1 MASRLGTLNF
11 EHMNPMKYFECVEPN
26 LPIQFTLPGWFL
38 PNKNS
43 PWPQWLPGLS
53 SSQAAWKR
61 MRGRGSFFVSEKGWV
76 LHGIHNDDPTFLT
89 VTDLKKNVW
98 QKQTNFQTP
107 PFFGGNFSRKNK
119 VLTEFSLQFGC
130 VGVVN
135 RPFPPLT
142 HPLGLSGCTAAVWAF
157 QCLYDDLCS

>member
-26 LPIQFTLPGWFL
+26 LQIQFTLPGWFL

-76 LHGIHNDDPTFLT
+76 VHGIHNDDPTFLT
-89 VTDLKKNVW
+89 VTDLKKCFKN
-98 QKQTNFQTP
+98 KQISNSPIFWD
-107 PFFGGNFSRKNK
+107 FSRTE
-119 VLTEFSLQFGC
+119 VLTEFHCTCLF
-130 VGVVN
+130 GVVDL
-135 RPFPPLT
+135 FPL
-142 HPLGLSGCTAAVWAF
+142 HPLAVRLHCCCLSVRVPLRWP
-157 QCLYDDLCS
+157 L